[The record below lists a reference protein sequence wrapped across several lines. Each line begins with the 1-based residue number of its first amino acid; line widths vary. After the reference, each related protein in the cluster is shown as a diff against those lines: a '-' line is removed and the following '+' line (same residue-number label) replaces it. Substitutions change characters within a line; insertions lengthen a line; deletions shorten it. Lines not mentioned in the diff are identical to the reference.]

1 MTLNHDKTK
10 KEKFH
15 KQCKRNVSSS
25 RSLQWINSFEI
36 LCKKPA
42 TIKIPK
48 YESDRHGTSDE
59 STNHVFCGL
68 LAKRPLL
75 SPRLLF
81 FSYQVA
87 YKISP
92 YFTTRS
98 TKSHRLLCLSLQI
111 IAWLE
116 DSLKSTMV
124 SLLEFRN
131 RVIDTISEITKI
143 PKLKF
148 QIGRQKSFQAMFT
161 LYRIV
166 KQSVTES
173 VPDKASVHTRNAA
186 FEVVSDPELYCSSLL
201 LKVERSVSDRFLK
214 RSESGLN
221 TSIGSE
227 IATEPRNGK

>member
-15 KQCKRNVSSS
+15 KLCKRNVSSS
-25 RSLQWINSFEI
+25 RSLQWINSFVI

-48 YESDRHGTSDE
+48 YESNRHGTCDE
-59 STNHVFCGL
+59 STIIMC
-68 LAKRPLL
+68 LADCWQNDHYSVQGYSFLL
-75 SPRLLF
+75 SGGIQDIFILDYP
-81 FSYQVA
+81 
-87 YKISP
+87 
-92 YFTTRS
+92 
-98 TKSHRLLCLSLQI
+98 

-124 SLLEFRN
+124 SSLEVRN

-161 LYRIV
+161 LCRIV
-166 KQSVTES
+166 KRSVTES
-173 VPDKASVHTRNAA
+173 VPDNLFT
-186 FEVVSDPELYCSSLL
+186 PGTLL
-201 LKVERSVSDRFLK
+201 LKQFL
-214 RSESGLN
+214 L
-221 TSIGSE
+221 
-227 IATEPRNGK
+227 RNSTAPLHC